1 MKSLK
6 IKVFAILLLSFSM
19 LNCSGKE
26 SVPDKTPQAEGKANF
41 AGVWITSV
49 ASSALNSRVN
59 IQEAVSQCERFGITD
74 IFVVVWNKG
83 RTLYPSEVMTQTFG
97 VEIDEQYRGRDPLAE
112 MIEEAHRKNIK
123 VHAWFE
129 YGFAASNNQN
139 GGLLLQDKPHWAAKD
154 VNGALLKKNGFEWM
168 NAFHPEVQDFMTSLI
183 LEVVRKYDV
192 DGVQGDDR
200 LPALPS
206 HGGYD
211 DYTVGLYKKEHEGK
225 NPPADYKDAG
235 WINWRADLLTAYFGR
250 LYREVKKLKPEV
262 IVSSAPSIHP
272 WAKEEYLQDWPSWLK
287 KGYVDMVIPQHYRY
301 NIEAYQQVLKQ
312 QIGFLEAKDRGKF
325 YPGVLIQNADYNP
338 SPEFLK
344 QMIEENRRQGFT
356 GESFWFY
363 EGLKK
368 FPEFFEK
375 YNRK

>member
-1 MKSLK
+1 M
-6 IKVFAILLLSFSM
+6 IKLRIRILSFLLLTAPLVS
-19 LNCSGKE
+19 CSGGE
-26 SVPDKTPQAEGKANF
+26 VAEEQKPVSTEKSF
-41 AGVWITSV
+41 AGVWITNV
-49 ASSALNSRVN
+49 ASSVMDSKAN
-59 IQEAVSQCERFGITD
+59 IRAAVSHCEESGINN

-83 RTLYPSEVMTQTFG
+83 RTLYPSEVMRKTFG
-97 VEIDEQYRGRDPLAE
+97 IEIADQFKGRDPLAE
-112 MIEEAHRKNIK
+112 MIEEAHKKNIK

-129 YGFAASNNQN
+129 YGFATSNNEN
-139 GGLLLQDKPHWAAKD
+139 GGLILKQKPHWAAKD
-154 VNGALLKKNGFEWM
+154 VNGMLLKKNGFEWM

-183 LEVVRKYDV
+183 LEVVSKYNV

-211 DYTVGLYKKEHEGK
+211 DYTVGLYKQSHGGQ
-225 NPPADYKDAG
+225 NPPEDYKNAG
-235 WINWRADLLTAYFGR
+235 WVSWRAALLTEYFGR
-250 LYREVKKLKPEV
+250 LYKEVKKLKPSV
-262 IVSSAPSIHP
+262 MVSSAPSIHP
-272 WAKEEYLQDWPSWLK
+272 WAKEEYLQDWPSWLS

-312 QIGFLEAKDRGKF
+312 QISFLEAKDRRKF
-325 YPGVLIQNADYNP
+325 FPGILIQNADYNP
-338 SPEFLK
+338 SAEFLK

-368 FPEFFEK
+368 FPEFFK
-375 YNRK
+375 QYNK

>member
-1 MKSLK
+1 MVRLRIRILS
-6 IKVFAILLLSFSM
+6 LLLLTAPLVS
-19 LNCSGKE
+19 CSGGE
-26 SVPDKTPQAEGKANF
+26 AAEEQKPVRTEKSF
-41 AGVWITSV
+41 AGVWITNV
-49 ASSALNSRVN
+49 ASSVMDSRAN
-59 IQEAVSQCERFGITD
+59 IRAAVSHCEESGINN

-83 RTLYPSEVMTQTFG
+83 RTLYPSEVMRETFG
-97 VEIDEQYRGRDPLAE
+97 IEIADQFKGRDPLAE

-129 YGFAASNNQN
+129 YGFATSNNEN
-139 GGLLLQDKPHWAAKD
+139 GGLILKKKPHWAAKD
-154 VNGALLKKNGFEWM
+154 VNGMLLKKNGFEWM

-183 LEVVRKYDV
+183 LEVVSKYHV

-211 DYTVGLYKKEHEGK
+211 DYTVRLYKQAHGGL
-225 NPPADYKDAG
+225 NPPEDYKNAG
-235 WINWRADLLTAYFGR
+235 WVSWRAALLTEYFGR
-250 LYREVKKLKPEV
+250 LYKEVKKLKPSV
-262 IVSSAPSIHP
+262 VVSSAPSIHP
-272 WAKEEYLQDWPSWLK
+272 WAKEEYLQDWPSWLS

-312 QIGFLEAKDRGKF
+312 QISFLEAKDRGKF
-325 YPGVLIQNADYNP
+325 FPGMLIQNADYNP
-338 SPEFLK
+338 SAEFLK

-356 GESFWFY
+356 GECFWFY

-368 FPEFFEK
+368 FPEFFK
-375 YNRK
+375 QYNK